1 MKRKV
6 LKVSTFISSMLF
18 AFAIAATE
26 MTFTWEI
33 AINRYLPGSTTSGV
47 DNGTYVSTYSSAK
60 DLVEAKKETN

>member
-1 MKRKV
+1 MKKKA
-6 LKVSTFISSMLF
+6 LKVSTFISGMLF

-47 DNGTYVSTYSSAK
+47 DNGTYV
-60 DLVEAKKETN
+60 